1 MEQYNVS
8 GMSCAACSSR
18 VEKAV
23 GKVDG
28 VTSCTVSLLTNS
40 MSVEGTATTEQII
53 SAVENAGYGAS
64 LKSNAKVISNNNILE
79 DKETPLM
86 KKRLIFSLI
95 FLVILMYFSMGHM
108 MLGLPL
114 PKYFN
119 DNHIAMGLVQLLLT
133 ITIMVINQKFFIN
146 GFKGLIHK

>member
-64 LKSNAKVISNNNILE
+64 LKSNAKVISNNKNHE

-86 KKRLIFSLI
+86 KKKTYF
-95 FLVILMYFSMGHM
+95 FVNILS
-108 MLGLPL
+108 
-114 PKYFN
+114 YFN
-119 DNHIAMGLVQLLLT
+119 V
-133 ITIMVINQKFFIN
+133 FFN
-146 GFKGLIHK
+146 GAYDVGFTFT